1 MAERLGVDYAVLRG
15 VVGATLRGLA
25 RDQYLFNGRPSR
37 DCDGALEMRFDGRA
51 VLLFLARD
59 GESVRAAAGE
69 LEIAPAF
76 VLDSGDACAWER
88 VDLGLDSEFGRLIGR
103 AILRV
108 EAVIDAWPEPVGME
122 VVRGWV
128 VQFVGDDFLAYLN
141 VGDDSRLLLNHLP
154 LHPDPAIRTWVE
166 VVGE

>member
-1 MAERLGVDYAVLRG
+1 MAERPEADYAVLCG

-25 RDQYLFNGRPSR
+25 RDQYLFNGRPSQ
-37 DCDGALEMRFDGRA
+37 DCDGTLEMRFDGRT

-69 LEIAPAF
+69 LEITPAF
-76 VLDSGDACAWER
+76 TLDSGDACAWER
-88 VDLGLDSEFGRLIGR
+88 VDLGLDGEFRRLVGR
-103 AILRV
+103 AVSRV
-108 EAVIDAWPEPVGME
+108 EAVIDAWPEPVGVE

-128 VQFVGDDFLAYLN
+128 VRFAGGDFLAYLN
-141 VGDDSRLLLNHLP
+141 VGDDSRLLLNQLP

>member
-1 MAERLGVDYAVLRG
+1 MAERPEADYAILRR

-25 RDQYLFNGRPSR
+25 RDQYLFNGVPSR
-37 DCDGALEMRFDGRA
+37 DCDGSLEMRFDGLA
-51 VLLFLARD
+51 VVLFLGRD

-76 VLDSGDACAWER
+76 ALDTGDTCAWER
-88 VDLGLDSEFGRLIGR
+88 VDLGRDGGFGRLVGR
-103 AILRV
+103 AVVRV
-108 EAVIDAWPEPVGME
+108 EAVIDAWPEPVGVE

-128 VQFVGDDFLAYLN
+128 VRFAGGDFLAYLN
-141 VGDDSRLLLNHLP
+141 AGDDSRLLLNQLP
-154 LHPDPAIRTWVE
+154 LHPDPAIRTWIE